1 MLVLFDIDDTLLDH
15 GTAERSAATFLYKS
29 VGASVPLEE
38 FLVKWTAAL
47 ERHFARY
54 LMGEVSY
61 QGQRRDRVR
70 EMVDP
75 SLSDETA
82 DRIFAGYLASYETSW
97 SLFSDVLPCLD
108 SLAQHRLGVISN
120 GQGVQQRR
128 KLAQTGIVDR
138 FECVVISEE
147 CGCAKPDPTI
157 FLRACAE
164 AGELPANSVYVGDRY
179 DLDAQAAR
187 TAGLRGIWLDRKEG
201 ATAEHGSPIIRS
213 LDRLGALLSPEA
225 GAAERNVRHLRS
237 VRYKW

>member
-15 GTAERSAATFLYKS
+15 GAAERSAATFLYKS

-38 FLVKWTAAL
+38 FLVKWAAAL

-54 LMGEVSY
+54 LTGEVSY

-70 EMVDP
+70 EMVDR

-82 DRIFAGYLASYETSW
+82 DRIFAGYLASYEAGW

-164 AGELPANSVYVGDRY
+164 AGESPANSVYVGDRY

-201 ATAEHGSPIIRS
+201 ATAEHVSPIIRS
-213 LDRLGALLSPEA
+213 LDRLGALLI
-225 GAAERNVRHLRS
+225 GAKTLPNKALQLTPGSGRG
-237 VRYKW
+237 